1 MNEQDDDVRGLL
13 PAWALDAVDDVERR
27 RVERAIRDD
36 PELAA
41 EAAALLD
48 TAASLA
54 VGSATTPPPEIRARV
69 LAAVAD
75 LSQDTPQVTPQVEAD
90 ESRTDRRATPD
101 RTRAPRSRPWARWA
115 VAAAV
120 LVAAAVPGAI
130 AVQQYQRAEHAET
143 RVAELAE
150 AVVRP
155 GVELVHAEVTG
166 GGEAVVVLA
175 GHEGMFLASDLP
187 ELDGGRDYQLWVIEE
202 DGVTSAGVLDIDD
215 GQADAEVTGL
225 SDTSVLGVTV
235 EPGGG
240 SQQPTSDPIV
250 TLEAG

>member
-1 MNEQDDDVRGLL
+1 MNEHDDDVRGLL

-48 TAASLA
+48 TAAGLA
-54 VGSATTPPPEIRARV
+54 AGSAITPPSEMRARV

-75 LSQDTPQVTPQVEAD
+75 APQVEATD
-90 ESRTDRRATPD
+90 ESRTDRRAMPD
-101 RTRAPRSRPWARWA
+101 RTRAPRRRPWARWA
-115 VAAAV
+115 VAAAI

-130 AVQQYQRAEHAET
+130 AVQQYQRAERAESQ
-143 RVAELAE
+143 VAELAE

-155 GVELVHAEVTG
+155 GAELVRADVAG

-175 GHEGMFLASDLP
+175 GHEAVFLASDLP
-187 ELDGGRDYQLWVIEE
+187 ELEGGRDYQLWVIEE
-202 DGVTSAGVLDIDD
+202 DGITSAGVLETD
-215 GQADAEVTGL
+215 GGRAGAEVTGL
-225 SDTSVLGVTV
+225 SDGSVLGVTV

-250 TLEAG
+250 TLAAG